1 MAPATSTDRAR
12 ESSQNGRSAACQ
24 FGTELRRFVHG
35 QLAMARTHLARP
47 GNDRHDGVHEARK
60 CLRRTRAALALGA
73 KPWRQA
79 VAASDHE
86 LRRIC
91 RGLSSVRDAQAL
103 VEALS
108 RLEGDEEFTAN
119 LCQNSRVAAT
129 QHRDNVLTLALRRDG
144 DFAARRRRIEKVD
157 VRLAALDWT
166 VLEPGDARAALK
178 RSERRLRG
186 ARQRAMS
193 KPDQAAVWH
202 TFRRRLRRLRQQVTL
217 LGAIAPEI
225 VRGIEDRDDQA
236 VMLGELQDDSLLLAR
251 CAGRSPFA
259 IEYRGPLR
267 RIARRRLSRRLAAA
281 M

>member
-1 MAPATSTDRAR
+1 MAPQTSTDRVR
-12 ESSQNGRSAACQ
+12 ESSQDGRPPACE
-24 FGTELRRFVHG
+24 FGTDLWRFVHG
-35 QLAMARTHLARP
+35 QLSMARTHLARP

-60 CLRRTRAALALGA
+60 CLRRTRAALASGA

-79 VAASDHE
+79 IAASDHE

-103 VEALS
+103 VEAFS
-108 RLEGDEEFTAN
+108 CPEGDEEFAAD
-119 LCQNSRVAAT
+119 LCRNSMVAAM
-129 QHRDNVLTLALRRDG
+129 QHRDEVLMLASRRDG
-144 DFAARRRRIEKVD
+144 DLAARRRRIERAD
-157 VRLAALDWT
+157 ARLAALDST
-166 VLEPGDARAALK
+166 VSGPGEARAALE
-178 RSERRLRG
+178 RSERSLRG
-186 ARQRAMS
+186 ARLRTMS
-193 KPDQAAVWH
+193 KPDRAAVWH

-236 VMLGELQDDSLLLAR
+236 VILGELQDDSLLLAR

-267 RIARRRLSRRLAAA
+267 RIARRRLARRLAAMA
-281 M
+281 